1 MTPVNTDE
9 LESATYVAER
19 RVLEIQAKLHRWA
32 RDDPHRRFDD
42 LFNLCADPA
51 FLLVAWDR
59 VRGNKGAKTAGVD
72 GATVASVA
80 AGTGVEEFLDT
91 LRSSIRDR
99 RFRPLPSRERL
110 IPKTGGK
117 MRRLGIA
124 TIADR
129 VVQAS
134 LKLVLEPIFEAE
146 FLPCSYGFRPN
157 RRAHDAVAEVR
168 FFTSKKY
175 EWIVEGDIK
184 ACFDEI
190 SHPALLD
197 RVRARVGDKRVLA
210 LVKAFLKSGILGED
224 GRLRDTTAGTPQGSI
239 LSPLLSNVAL
249 SVLDEYIAQA
259 PGGPGSTPWER
270 TRRRRQ
276 GLPNYRIS
284 RYADDWCL
292 MVHGTQDDAAALR
305 DELAGVLSTM
315 GLRLS
320 PEKTLITHID
330 EGLNFLG
337 WHIQRHRKRGASRC
351 YVYTYP
357 SRKALT
363 AAMGQVKTIRRRT
376 ATGLPLDD
384 LLIQMNRMLVGWCM
398 YFRPGV
404 SSATFHYLRSYAWS
418 QVMKWLRRKH
428 HRINRKDLR
437 RRYCGGGWWPSGE
450 ERTLFDPGK
459 VRTTRYRYRGTV
471 IPSPW
476 PTTG

>member
-1 MTPVNTDE
+1 M
-9 LESATYVAER
+9 
-19 RVLEIQAKLHRWA
+19 
-32 RDDPHRRFDD
+32 
-42 LFNLCADPA
+42 
-51 FLLVAWDR
+51 
-59 VRGNKGAKTAGVD
+59 RGNKGAKTAGVD

-99 RFRPLPSRERL
+99 SFRPLPSRERL

-305 DELAGVLSTM
+305 DELAGALSTM

-320 PEKTLITHID
+320 LRGHEVSGQAPNRVV
-330 EGLNFLG
+330 LNKETRKK
-337 WHIQRHRKRGASRC
+337 WRHPVSTRRSSARK
-351 YVYTYP
+351 P
-357 SRKALT
+357 SR
-363 AAMGQVKTIRRRT
+363 
-376 ATGLPLDD
+376 
-384 LLIQMNRMLVGWCM
+384 
-398 YFRPGV
+398 
-404 SSATFHYLRSYAWS
+404 SRSGPA
-418 QVMKWLRRKH
+418 R
-428 HRINRKDLR
+428 
-437 RRYCGGGWWPSGE
+437 
-450 ERTLFDPGK
+450 
-459 VRTTRYRYRGTV
+459 
-471 IPSPW
+471 PSPRQLVNLN
-476 PTTG
+476 